1 MSTAHE
7 TPYDVAVEIQT
18 TVTAVNDRP
27 GRKTRAFGAHL
38 VAHVRCERESYG
50 DPSRPAFAVF
60 VASELEAAAFEANLR
75 EGEPCV
81 ASRSSRGGTRYEFLR
96 SLDYAWRRQRVYGDG
111 GDVEG
116 VAVIAWRRDL
126 FVHDPG
132 GVSVAGAQGQAPT
145 AAPNAHTVPTDTTD
159 TTDTTATTVPASLA
173 PPSGEVL
180 FVAMPSAEWAAAQR
194 DAVGD
199 RAIAGAVA
207 HCKALGLLRG
217 SSEYMGSTYGAEH
230 EAHVV
235 ALAPTLLLAASMLD
249 RRIRAPILSDLR
261 FQLQVMLSLH
271 LATAGSV
278 PLASSALSRHQH
290 HNGSLVFEERGTG
303 ALGYAPAVFV
313 RAQQAHVERVI
324 VEELKRYRERVGQ
337 GKEPSERVLQGNR
350 GSRGVRTA
358 RKDAKGE
365 RLTVEGGR

>member
-7 TPYDVAVEIQT
+7 TPYDVAVEIQTAAT

-132 GVSVAGAQGQAPT
+132 GVSVAGVQGQAPT
-145 AAPNAHTVPTDTTD
+145 AHTVPTDP
-159 TTDTTATTVPASLA
+159 AVPASLA

-217 SSEYMGSTYGAEH
+217 SSEYMDSTYGVEH
-230 EAHVV
+230 VAHVV
-235 ALAPTLLLAASMLD
+235 ALAPSLLLTASMLD

-290 HNGSLVFEERGTG
+290 RDGSLVFEERGTG

-337 GKEPSERVLQGNR
+337 GKEPSERVLR
-350 GSRGVRTA
+350 GSRGSRGGRTA
-358 RKDAKGE
+358 RKDTKGE

>member
-18 TVTAVNDRP
+18 TATTVTAVTYRP

-50 DPSRPAFAVF
+50 YPSLPPFPFF
-60 VASELEAAAFEANLR
+60 VASELEAAASEANLR

-81 ASRSSRGGTRYEFLR
+81 ASRNSRGGTRYEFLR

-145 AAPNAHTVPTDTTD
+145 AASTVSAAQSVPTDP
-159 TTDTTATTVPASLA
+159 AVPASLA

-217 SSEYMGSTYGAEH
+217 SSEYMDSTYGVEH

-271 LATAGSV
+271 LTTAGSV
-278 PLASSALSRHQH
+278 PLASSALSPHQH
-290 HNGSLVFEERGTG
+290 RDGSLVFEERGTG

-337 GKEPSERVLQGNR
+337 GKEPSERVLR
-350 GSRGVRTA
+350 GSRGSRGGRTA

-365 RLTVEGGR
+365 RLAVEGGR